1 MLLLLMDLLVLR
13 PNIEDSKKYGNK
25 WLLIDYNAKM
35 SLRNF
40 KKFKIL
46 FFFISFHSSTLLD
59 FLFYSILDLDDK
71 RLDFG
76 QPMHLKS

>member
-46 FFFISFHSSTLLD
+46 FFLLVSTLLPYWTSY
-59 FLFYSILDLDDK
+59 FILY
-71 RLDFG
+71 
-76 QPMHLKS
+76 